1 MFFKGRLEFLSGRL
15 DESLV
20 WYSKSWQSQNHWP
33 QFHHLCFWEL
43 LWVNCCKLEWK
54 EAGKYASRLLE
65 ENKWS
70 RTIYSYQRA
79 AVMSM
84 CDNKTASE
92 KETIANLLKDV
103 PKYKQRIA
111 GKSLPLEK
119 FAVKKAERFF
129 DQNHYLMLPAI
140 ELMFLW
146 NYFKIFRKNGLVAS
160 GVFKV
165 IEKELSKFQ
174 RKKETYKYDVDNK
187 ALLLLLKGSCLR
199 HMKSPLQAQ
208 ECLEDAI
215 ALQKEIKSDT
225 YIVPYAIVELGML
238 VLEDGNNEKALLY
251 FEDAR

>member
-1 MFFKGRLEFLSGRL
+1 
-15 DESLV
+15 
-20 WYSKSWQSQNHWP
+20 
-33 QFHHLCFWEL
+33 
-43 LWVNCCKLEWK
+43 
-54 EAGKYASRLLE
+54 
-65 ENKWS
+65 
-70 RTIYSYQRA
+70 
-79 AVMSM
+79 MSM

-146 NYFKIFRKNGLVAS
+146 NYFKIFRKNGLIAS

-165 IEKELSKFQ
+165 IEKELAKFQ

-208 ECLEDAI
+208 ECLEDAV